1 MCGEIETAVRTSI
14 SPERLSPNQVHNAF
28 HVVGLRKQIHQMD
41 LLDAITDGEQGN
53 QIAGQGCRI
62 A

>member
-1 MCGEIETAVRTSI
+1 MSGDIETAVRTSI
-14 SPERLSPNQVHNAF
+14 SSERISSNQVHNAF

-41 LLDAITDGEQGN
+41 LLDAITDGEQGK
-53 QIAGQGCRI
+53 QIACQRCRI